1 MGFLVVCFWWVL
13 SLPLRFF
20 VGFFAVTQQGA
31 ASTQRFDFPSK
42 VGFFGFFSEFF

>member
-1 MGFLVVCFWWVL
+1 VLLVGFVASAAVFC
-13 SLPLRFF
+13 
-20 VGFFAVTQQGA
+20 GFFAVTQQGA